1 MKVSGKTTTLD
12 RLLESGR
19 MLFWKYGF
27 SKVSVEEI
35 CRGAGVS
42 KMTFYRY
49 FSSKTILAKQILE
62 RAVEEG
68 ITRFMGIME
77 SDVPTE
83 EKMRRIILMK
93 MEGTADISREFIE
106 DIYSSRG
113 EELQHY
119 MMQLTGKT
127 AGMIVEAFRQAQE
140 KGFFRKDFRPEMLIA
155 MSMKMIDLLTEKKLN
170 KLYSNAN
177 EMIVEMTR
185 IITCGIGAGKEK

>member
-77 SDVPTE
+77 SDVPIE

-93 MEGTADISREFIE
+93 MEVKADISREFIE

-155 MSMKMIDLLTEKKLN
+155 MSMKMIDLLTDEHLN

>member
-155 MSMKMIDLLTEKKLN
+155 MSMKMIDLLTDEHLN

>member
-49 FSSKTILAKQILE
+49 FSSKTILSKQILE

-155 MSMKMIDLLTEKKLN
+155 MSMKMIDLLTDEHLN

>member
-1 MKVSGKTTTLD
+1 
-12 RLLESGR
+12 

-155 MSMKMIDLLTEKKLN
+155 MSMKMIDLLTDEHLN

>member
-1 MKVSGKTTTLD
+1 
-12 RLLESGR
+12 
-19 MLFWKYGF
+19 
-27 SKVSVEEI
+27 
-35 CRGAGVS
+35 
-42 KMTFYRY
+42 
-49 FSSKTILAKQILE
+49 
-62 RAVEEG
+62 
-68 ITRFMGIME
+68 
-77 SDVPTE
+77 
-83 EKMRRIILMK
+83 MK

-155 MSMKMIDLLTEKKLN
+155 MSMKMIDLLTDEHLN

>member
-77 SDVPTE
+77 SDVPIE

-93 MEGTADISREFIE
+93 MEVKAAISREFIE

-155 MSMKMIDLLTEKKLN
+155 MSMKMIDLLTDEHLN